1 MSFGDFSARYKQ
13 KTEAKE
19 AATAP
24 PPRDYDELNAL
35 RDRIVGVLLQDARRA
50 HDLSEQDCASE
61 VGVPLEY
68 YRDWEAGKRSPTL
81 PQLELLAYKI
91 GVPVSYFWNTTTISA
106 AEPERKVPAEAF
118 TDLRDR
124 VIGTLIRARRLEL
137 NLTADALATQ
147 SGLSGSQ
154 IEAMELARLPVT
166 FATLTTLASALKVPL
181 GYFME
186 DTSRIGDWL
195 HTQEEYDR
203 FTDMPD
209 ELREWVL
216 QPTNQPF
223 IEIAM
228 KLSKLPVN
236 DLRGVGE
243 NILNITL

>member
-19 AATAP
+19 VAP
-24 PPRDYDELNAL
+24 PPRDYDELNVL
-35 RDRIVGVLLQDARRA
+35 RDRIVGVLLQDARSA

-91 GVPVSYFWNTTTISA
+91 GVPVSYFWNTKTVSA
-106 AEPERKVPAEAF
+106 VEPERKVPSEAF

-124 VIGTLIRARRLEL
+124 VIGTMIRVRRLEL
-137 NLTADALATQ
+137 NLSADELAAQ
-147 SGLSGSQ
+147 SGLSGAQ

-186 DTSRIGDWL
+186 DTSRVGDWL
-195 HTQEEYDR
+195 QAQEEYDR

-209 ELREWVL
+209 ELRAWVL
-216 QPTNQPF
+216 QTTNQPF